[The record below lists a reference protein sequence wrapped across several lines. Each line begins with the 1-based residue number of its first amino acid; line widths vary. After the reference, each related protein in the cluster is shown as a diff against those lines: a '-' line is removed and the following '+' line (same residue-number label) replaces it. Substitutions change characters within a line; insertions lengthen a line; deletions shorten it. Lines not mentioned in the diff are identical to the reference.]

1 MFGRSEA
8 PGCAHDAPCT
18 AVPDC
23 RRDREQH
30 PAQASEEAIVTSA
43 ETDFLMSLAALSLS
57 FVGFS
62 AVVVTL
68 RGALGGEISDR
79 HLRLVRL
86 YIEGG
91 LLVTAMALIPALLN
105 LLHLSDSV
113 IWRGASA
120 TAAAIFTF
128 LLLTQFRR
136 RRAIESGPFP
146 PWVKVVYAISSV
158 SVVGLWLNAAGVPFR
173 PSVGP
178 YAVTLTWALCV
189 SGFIFVRTI
198 DIFLHR
204 AHP

>member
-1 MFGRSEA
+1 
-8 PGCAHDAPCT
+8 
-18 AVPDC
+18 
-23 RRDREQH
+23 
-30 PAQASEEAIVTSA
+30 VTST

-91 LLVTAMALIPALLN
+91 LLVTALALIPALLN
-105 LLHLSDSV
+105 LLHVSDSV
-113 IWRGASA
+113 IWPVASA
-120 TAAAIFTF
+120 TAAAIFSF
-128 LLLTQFRR
+128 LLLAQFRR
-136 RRAIESGPFP
+136 RRAIEAGQFP
-146 PWVKVVYAISSV
+146 PWVVVVYAISLV
-158 SVVGLWLNAAGVPFR
+158 CVVGLWLNAAGIPFR

-189 SGFIFVRTI
+189 FGFIFVRTI

>member
-1 MFGRSEA
+1 M
-8 PGCAHDAPCT
+8 
-18 AVPDC
+18 
-23 RRDREQH
+23 
-30 PAQASEEAIVTSA
+30 TSA
-43 ETDFLMSLAALSLS
+43 ESAFLFCLAALSLS

-91 LLVTAMALIPALLN
+91 LLVTALALIPALLD
-105 LLHLSDSV
+105 LLHIAESI
-113 IWRGASA
+113 IWPVSS
-120 TAAAIFTF
+120 AAAASIFSA

-136 RRAIESGPFP
+136 RRAVEAGRFP
-146 PWVKVVYAISSV
+146 PWVVIIYALSLV
-158 SVVGLWLNAAGVPFR
+158 TVVGLWLNAAGIPFP

-178 YAVTLTWALCV
+178 YAVALTWALCIF
-189 SGFIFVRTI
+189 GFIFVRTI

-204 AHP
+204 AHT